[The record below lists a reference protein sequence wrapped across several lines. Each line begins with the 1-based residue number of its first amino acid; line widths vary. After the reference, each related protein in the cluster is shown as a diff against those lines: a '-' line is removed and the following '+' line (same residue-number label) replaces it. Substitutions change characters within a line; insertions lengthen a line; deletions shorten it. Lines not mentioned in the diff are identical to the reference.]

1 MSINDLSSR
10 RTDEGHFALVH
21 IDKIQKIETERHRS
35 VDLDEIVDRLLE
47 GHEKSS
53 GKGELS
59 RDYGPVLEVIRNL
72 FKKYPCQIDEDFPTR
87 WTDTMELYGRLREEL
102 IRLGVNLDQERRE
115 VADLVFYKGPEWV
128 WKNRLRLVAERVFSV
143 SSADWKKEQTEVS

>member
-1 MSINDLSSR
+1 MSINDLSIR

-21 IDKIQKIETERHRS
+21 IEKIETERHRS

-59 RDYGPVLEVIRNL
+59 RDYGPVL
-72 FKKYPCQIDEDFPTR
+72 
-87 WTDTMELYGRLREEL
+87 
-102 IRLGVNLDQERRE
+102 
-115 VADLVFYKGPEWV
+115 
-128 WKNRLRLVAERVFSV
+128 
-143 SSADWKKEQTEVS
+143 